1 MRTSYSSGQVLL
13 ITLLVLTVLITI
25 GLAFIGR
32 ARTDTTISTEVEESA
47 RAFSAAEAG
56 IEDALKKGIS
66 QDSPLPLSGVSASF
80 TTKINSIS
88 SGVGVYAFPQVVKRG
103 DTETLWLVN
112 HNADQ
117 TLDET
122 PLYTNNTIRICWK
135 GVGGTTSPALSVIVL
150 YKRDN
155 QYRTARAA
163 FDPESGRANNFAPAG
178 SLGNSCGQSNV
189 YSQVITFSN
198 FSPQINVTPPNAS
211 DVLIA
216 LRLRPLYADAWLYV
230 DSQVSLPSQ
239 GNLVTSTGTTGSGVT
254 RKIVVLQQF
263 RSPSSVFDAAI
274 VSQTD
279 FSR

>member
-1 MRTSYSSGQVLL
+1 MRPSDSSGQVLL
-13 ITLLVLTVLITI
+13 ITLLVLTVAVTI

-32 ARTDTTISTEVEESA
+32 VRTDATISTEAEEST

-66 QDSPLPLSGVSASF
+66 QDSPLPLSGIPASF
-80 TTKINSIS
+80 TTQIS
-88 SGVGVYAFPQVVKRG
+88 SIGAGVGFYAFSQMTKRG

-112 HNADQ
+112 HKEDQ

-150 YKRDN
+150 YKRGN
-155 QYRTARAA
+155 QYQTARAA
-163 FDPESGRANNFAPAG
+163 FDPENARGNNFTWAGPAG
-178 SLGNSCGQSNV
+178 DNCGQSNV
-189 YSQVITFSN
+189 YSQRIAFSN
-198 FSPQINVTPPNAS
+198 FTPPIDVTPPNA

-216 LRLRPLYADAWLYV
+216 LRLRSLYADAFLYV
-230 DSQVSLPSQ
+230 DSEGMPLASQ
-239 GNLVTSTGTTGSGVT
+239 GNLVTSTGTTGSGVK
-254 RKIVVLQQF
+254 RKIVVTQQF
-263 RSPSSVFDAAI
+263 RAPVSLFDAAVI
-274 VSQTD
+274 SQTS